1 MPESAPAWHPARM
14 NTFLRYV
21 FETLA
26 GTPKDMCP
34 GPDDWRRDPLSHP
47 DLRGM
52 SLRELADLP
61 FDPRDIAPD

>member
-1 MPESAPAWHPARM
+1 M

>member
-1 MPESAPAWHPARM
+1 M

-26 GTPKDMCP
+26 GAPKDACP
-34 GPDDWRRDPLSHP
+34 GADDWRRDPLSHP
-47 DLRGM
+47 DLRRM